1 MDKKE
6 AMKIVYEKLS
16 IGDDERLEEAVETLE
31 ESLGL
36 VPVYEPSEDH
46 TGKGEFIYM
55 EGEELLR
62 HLFDE

>member
-6 AMKIVYEKLS
+6 AMKIVYDNLS
-16 IGDDERLEEAVETLE
+16 IRDDERLEEAVETLE

-36 VPVYEPSEDH
+36 VPVYEPSDDP
-46 TGKGEFIYM
+46 TGKQELIYM